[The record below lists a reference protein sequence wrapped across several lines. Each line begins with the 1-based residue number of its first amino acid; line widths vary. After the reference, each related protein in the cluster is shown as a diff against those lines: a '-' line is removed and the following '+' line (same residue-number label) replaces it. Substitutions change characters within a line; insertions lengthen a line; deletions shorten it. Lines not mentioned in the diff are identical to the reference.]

1 MLSLTTITC
10 AVLALSSATTA
21 YTPAETYRLLQD
33 ANIVPNLL
41 PNFNA
46 AAENFLQD
54 YGNVST
60 NWGNS
65 FTLPATAQ
73 PPRVSFGP
81 DANATNGNATRYTL
95 VMFDPD
101 APTPQNPNAS
111 LIRHWT
117 VANLGPRGANLSDTV
132 TLSPYQP
139 PSPPAGSDPHR
150 YIFALYRQPVG
161 GSAISLFNQS
171 GSIRSFVLAPFVSQ
185 NNLTLINANFFR
197 AVRPAN
203 GTTTTT
209 NGTSST
215 GTTGSGGAGTSGTAR
230 ASGSGSAASPARS
243 GVTANTSMATKTT
256 SSPVGAIAALLA
268 TASFFAV
275 MF

>member
-10 AVLALSSATTA
+10 AVLALSGATTA

-203 GTTTTT
+203 GTTTT

-256 SSPVGAIAALLA
+256 SSAVGAIAALLA